1 MTKITD
7 DEFDENTMFGGEAI
21 APAPSPLTEAGNPLS
36 RYFRLP
42 GLSVSLPT
50 GGAFFPAGGIELDA
64 AGEVSVLPMR
74 AADELRLSSPDAL
87 MNNSAITGLLQSC
100 VPAIKMPEYV
110 SSPDLDVLLIA
121 IRVASNGENMDIELN
136 CPECGKETVFEVNLP
151 MVLGTMTKIPA
162 TLPLRLSDDVVVYL
176 RPHAVSVQTK
186 ILVSAFRE
194 TRNAQAIDADPS
206 LSEEE
211 RSVRLTGVMDRLNE
225 MNIYGLAHSIIKVVV
240 PGHEVTD
247 LKYISEYL
255 ANTDKGTLEKLRNEL
270 ERINSMGIDKS
281 VPATCSHC
289 SHNWVGSIEF
299 NPATFFEERSS
310 D

>member
-1 MTKITD
+1 MT
-7 DEFDENTMFGGEAI
+7 
-21 APAPSPLTEAGNPLS
+21 
-36 RYFRLP
+36 R
-42 GLSVSLPT
+42 
-50 GGAFFPAGGIELDA
+50 
-64 AGEVSVLPMR
+64 
-74 AADELRLSSPDAL
+74 
-87 MNNSAITGLLQSC
+87 
-100 VPAIKMPEYV
+100 
-110 SSPDLDVLLIA
+110 
-121 IRVASNGENMDIELN
+121 
-136 CPECGKETVFEVNLP
+136 
-151 MVLGTMTKIPA
+151 IPA
-162 TLPLRLSDDVVVYL
+162 TLPLRLSDDIVVYL

-194 TRNAQAIDADPS
+194 TRNAQAIDADPD

-211 RSVRLTGVMDRLNE
+211 RSARLTGVMDRLNE
-225 MNIYGLAHSIIKVVV
+225 MNIFGLAHSIVKVVV

-289 SHNWVGSIEF
+289 AHEWVGSIEF